1 MTHLSDPNSIFHR
14 MREVLRSTFFFQELK
29 MHELDE
35 LIGGLRMI
43 RVQKGYE
50 IIHQGEPGD
59 AFYLIA
65 AGKVSITVK
74 RGFKTS
80 KVAELGVD
88 DFFGEMALISNEPR
102 SATVTAEEISELFVL
117 QRKDFDQILMKNPA
131 IAIEIRKAFLDRKAK
146 NK

>member
-1 MTHLSDPNSIFHR
+1 MSDPNSIFHR
-14 MREVLRSTFFFQELK
+14 MRDVLRHTYFFQSLK

-50 IIHQGEPGD
+50 IIKQGDPGD

-65 AGKVSITVK
+65 SGRVSITVK
-74 RGFKTS
+74 KGFRTG

-102 SATVTAEEISELFVL
+102 SATVTAEEVTELFVL

-131 IAIEIRKAFLDRKAK
+131 IAQEIRKAFVERKTK